1 MIVFTIKN
9 IRNEKKISISKLSKM
24 TDISRTYI
32 RELENNRRIN
42 VSVSILLK
50 IATALDVNVKDLF
63 YTNLD
68 IDVLKEEM
76 YKRIGE
82 YGLTAKE
89 VLEVSEIIDLLVTL
103 DLKQQNKNKLN
114 ID

>member
-9 IRNEKKISISKLSKM
+9 IRMKKKISISKLSKI

-63 YTNLD
+63 YTTLD
-68 IDVLKEEM
+68 INALKEEM
-76 YKRIGE
+76 YKRMDK

-103 DLKQQNKNKLN
+103 DLKQQNKNKN
-114 ID
+114 